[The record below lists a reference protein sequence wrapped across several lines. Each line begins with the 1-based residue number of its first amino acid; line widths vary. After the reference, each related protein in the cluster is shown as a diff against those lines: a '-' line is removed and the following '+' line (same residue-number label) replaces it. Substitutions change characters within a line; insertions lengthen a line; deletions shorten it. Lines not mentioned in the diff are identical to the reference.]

1 MPLAVIVAGYLTEG
15 MGLRPTIMAVGICC
29 YVVATFSMLVNPAI
43 REMDR
48 PASDGSAVR

>member
-15 MGLRPTIMAVGICC
+15 MGLRPTMLAVGIC